1 MIDQLLDLS
10 KIEAGHIDIQ
20 VETFR
25 IASVVDEILA
35 DIEHRLEGKPI
46 ALSAAYEEDDM
57 ELQTDRRM
65 VRQIIRNLLTNAAK
79 FTEAGHIDVLVAST
93 SAEVTIEVADSGVGI
108 PQDKLSAIFEEFVQ
122 VKETTS
128 NIKGTGLGLP
138 ITQKLCRLLG
148 GDVRVESSPGKG
160 STFKVTLPTTYR

>member
-1 MIDQLLDLS
+1 
-10 KIEAGHIDIQ
+10 
-20 VETFR
+20 
-25 IASVVDEILA
+25 
-35 DIEHRLEGKPI
+35 
-46 ALSAAYEEDDM
+46 M